1 MRRPG
6 SLDVVLAGVGGQG
19 VLSAAAVLSTAAM
32 EAGLSVRQG
41 EVHGM
46 SQRGGAVE
54 AHLRLGPVPAS
65 SGLIPRHRAGVILS
79 LEPVEGLRYLDYLS
93 PEGVLVTS
101 SDPFENI
108 PDYPPIDE
116 VLDRIRSLPSA
127 VLVPAQSLAREAGS
141 GNAVN
146 MVMVGAVSPLTPFD
160 PCLLEDGIVS
170 LFGRKGDRVVRINV
184 EAFRLGRAAAL
195 GALTGDRSEGA
206 SPGLGDP
213 EPDAGSVTSPAPSPM
228 P

>member
-1 MRRPG
+1 M
-6 SLDVVLAGVGGQG
+6 VLAGVGGQG

-54 AHLRLGPVPAS
+54 AHLRIGPAPAS
-65 SGLIPRHRAGVILS
+65 SGLIPRHRADVILS

-93 PEGVLVTS
+93 PDGVLVTS
-101 SDPFENI
+101 ADPFDNI
-108 PDYPPIDE
+108 SDYPPIDGI
-116 VLDRIRSLPSA
+116 LDRIRSLPSS

-146 MVMVGAVSPLTPFD
+146 VVMVGAVSALTPFD
-160 PCLLEDGIVS
+160 PCLLENGILS
-170 LFGRKGDRVVRINV
+170 LFGRKGERVVRINL
-184 EAFRLGRAAAL
+184 EAFRLGRTAAL
-195 GALTGDRSEGA
+195 DALNDR
-206 SPGLGDP
+206 
-213 EPDAGSVTSPAPSPM
+213 VPSPI

>member
-1 MRRPG
+1 
-6 SLDVVLAGVGGQG
+6 
-19 VLSAAAVLSTAAM
+19 M

-54 AHLRLGPVPAS
+54 AHLRIGPAPAS
-65 SGLIPRHRAGVILS
+65 SGLIPRHRADVILS

-93 PEGVLVTS
+93 PDGVLVTS
-101 SDPFENI
+101 ADPFDNI
-108 PDYPPIDE
+108 SDYPPIDGI
-116 VLDRIRSLPSA
+116 LDRIRSLPSS

-146 MVMVGAVSPLTPFD
+146 VVMVGAVSALAPFD
-160 PCLLEDGIVS
+160 PGLLENGILS
-170 LFGRKGDRVVRINV
+170 LFGRKGERVVRINL
-184 EAFRLGRAAAL
+184 EAFRLGRTAAL
-195 GALTGDRSEGA
+195 DALNDR
-206 SPGLGDP
+206 
-213 EPDAGSVTSPAPSPM
+213 VPSPI